1 MRVQITKEGG
11 YACAPHGHT
20 VERFERL
27 SVVTG
32 RAAECALADGAGKAM
47 FEAPPLETQAM
58 ATVPETKRKRGRP
71 RK

>member
-27 SVVTG
+27 SIVTG
-32 RAAECALADGAGKAM
+32 RVAECAVADGAGKAM
-47 FEAPPLETQAM
+47 FEIPALETQAI
-58 ATVPETKRKRGRP
+58 ATVPEIKRKRGRP